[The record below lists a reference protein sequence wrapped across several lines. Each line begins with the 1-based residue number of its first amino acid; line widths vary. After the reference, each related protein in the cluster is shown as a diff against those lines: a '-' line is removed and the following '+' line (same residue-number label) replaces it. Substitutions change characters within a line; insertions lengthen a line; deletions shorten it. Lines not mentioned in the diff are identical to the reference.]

1 MKPLQRLIAV
11 LISLVLAASETPAQ
25 TPLAAP
31 FEGVLILKNGNALQG
46 RITQAGEYYVL
57 AINDNSVIRLPQE
70 KVDFACRTME
80 EAYLRQKAKE
90 GTTTLKAHV
99 ELAHWCLNLNL
110 WEEATYHHSIAQ
122 RSGPGHPDVVRL
134 DRRYQVKQE
143 ERRRPE
149 GVMQASFTQPVATP
163 EPAADRPLEPR
174 PAEPSPGDDEAEPS
188 PPPQILHYFT
198 ANVQPLLLNSCATSR
213 CHAPTAEN
221 EFRLVQFDNV
231 RLIPRR
237 MTVRNMN
244 TALKFVDYDNPVQS
258 SLLTHA
264 STQHGGE
271 NEPNLS
277 PAQLYAIQAWVGG
290 VVRSGKPPATLPAAL
305 PESKLPESKVVP
317 AAFHSPVQMSTAKG
331 AASQP
336 TVSPVGANPDGAEIN
351 PIFGGNANADIP
363 GALRR
368 GAPLPFRSTPKT
380 VDVEEAPAVRDEF
393 DPELFNRRYH
403 PSRQA
408 PLFQE

>member
-1 MKPLQRLIAV
+1 MKPLQCLIAV

-31 FEGVLILKNGNALQG
+31 YEGVLILKNGNALQG

-57 AINDNSVIRLPQE
+57 AINDSSVIRLQE
-70 KVDFACRTME
+70 DKVDFACRTME
-80 EAYLRQKAKE
+80 EAYLRQKAKV
-90 GTTTLKAHV
+90 GTTTLNAHV

-122 RSGPGHPDVVRL
+122 RSGPAHPDVVRL

-143 ERRRPE
+143 ERQRPE

-163 EPAADRPLEPR
+163 EPAADRPHEPR
-174 PAEPSPGDDEAEPS
+174 PTERSPGDDEAEPS
-188 PPPQILHYFT
+188 LPPQILHYFT

-213 CHAPTAEN
+213 CHATTAEN

-231 RLIPRR
+231 RMIPRR

-244 TALKFVDYDNPVQS
+244 AALKFVDYDNPIQS

-264 STQHGGE
+264 STRHGGE

-277 PAQLYAIQAWVGG
+277 PTQLYALRVWVGG
-290 VVRSGKPPATLPAAL
+290 VVQSGKPASAL
-305 PESKLPESKVVP
+305 PGAQVPESKVVP
-317 AAFHSPVQMSTAKG
+317 AAFQAPLQMSPTRQAS
-331 AASQP
+331 SQP
-336 TVSPVGANPDGAEIN
+336 NTKPTVLPPGANPNGADIN
-351 PIFGGNANADIP
+351 PIFGGNANAEMP
-363 GALRR
+363 GASRP

-403 PSRQA
+403 PNRQA
-408 PLFQE
+408 PLFPE